1 MLSKLV
7 DQTRIGKNTNYLVD
21 FIEIIFS
28 AKLLD
33 VEEIR
38 RLYVEEGLSTP
49 QIARRFGVA
58 KSVIVSRLHDVGI
71 KPGRGVTRS
80 NNPENYRCRVAP
92 FGFSIRDGRLVPNR
106 SELRICRLVVELMG
120 RKKWSANA
128 TAKELGTKGYKNRS
142 GSTRWDHSSVIGIFK
157 KWNGK
162 L

>member
-1 MLSKLV
+1 LV

-21 FIEIIFS
+21 FIEITFA
-28 AKLLD
+28 AKLLN

-38 RLYVEEGLSTP
+38 RLYVEGGYSSA
-49 QIARRFGVA
+49 QIARKFGVA
-58 KSVIVSRLHDVGI
+58 KSVIVSRLHDAGV

-92 FGFSIRDGRLVPNR
+92 FGFSIKDGRLVPNR

-120 RKKWSANA
+120 RKKWTASA
-128 TAKELGTKGYKNRS
+128 TAKELGSKGYKNRY
-142 GSTRWDHSSVIGIFK
+142 GNARWDHSSVIGIFK